1 MCTCLH
7 CFISVVFTT
16 KIALFFK
23 IQFLLF
29 MFCIY
34 IRMVRMY
41 AKLHKS
47 MEILE
52 YFTTRSWEW
61 THGHLDLL
69 KSQMT
74 AEDQKVGTIYAVQN
88 LVQSPAFIINRFS
101 YGCLLAV
108 LWAPCSTGK
117 TKYNAFVVCVLTETV
132 VGLSCLVWCF
142 CSFDDEPVD
151 WSLKISRDFTFINFL
166 SLDFGLLGPKNLR

>member
-1 MCTCLH
+1 
-7 CFISVVFTT
+7 
-16 KIALFFK
+16 
-23 IQFLLF
+23 

-74 AEDQKVGTIYAVQN
+74 AEDQKVGTIYCRSESCTVTGIHNSVLQWAELLDFVN
-88 LVQSPAFIINRFS
+88 GFSIFNRFS
-101 YGCLLAV
+101 S
-108 LWAPCSTGK
+108 WMPFSSTMS
-117 TKYNAFVVCVLTETV
+117 TMLY
-132 VGLSCLVWCF
+132 WQ
-142 CSFDDEPVD
+142 DE
-151 WSLKISRDFTFINFL
+151 I
-166 SLDFGLLGPKNLR
+166 